1 MASQDPDKMTS
12 EEIFYQYCIAKPKK
26 AMEFLNDYI
35 LYLLNISNPFEEEK
49 YKKLQ
54 GYILDFMVGG
64 DSLIDF
70 FLKFFSLGKKSN
82 YNQQNFAS
90 FFKAELN
97 NSDVKLMEFAYNFFI
112 SNINNIQFLRNKN
125 SANFHDE
132 EIKNYK
138 SNLQMNY
145 CHSSISNEEPD
156 FNLLLK
162 INKNNT
168 SSTSIKNKNQN
179 IFEISDKDLDGLINK
194 LKDIYGQIKS

>member
-1 MASQDPDKMTS
+1 MAEQDPDKMTS

-35 LYLLNISNPFEEEK
+35 LYILDISNPFEEEK

-54 GYILDFMVGG
+54 TFILDFMVGG
-64 DSLIDF
+64 DILIDF
-70 FLKFFSLGKKSN
+70 FLKFFSLGKNTKYS
-82 YNQQNFAS
+82 QQTFAS
-90 FFKAELN
+90 VFKNELN
-97 NSDVKLMEFAYNFFI
+97 NSDAKLMEFAYNYFI
-112 SNINNIQFLRNKN
+112 GNLNNIQFLKSKN
-125 SANFHDE
+125 SSKMYDE

-138 SNLQMNY
+138 ANLQMNF

-168 SSTSIKNKNQN
+168 TSKGSNKN

>member
-35 LYLLNISNPFEEEK
+35 LYLLNISNPFEDEK

-54 GYILDFMVGG
+54 EYILDFMVGG
-64 DSLIDF
+64 DALIDF

-82 YNQQNFAS
+82 YSQQNFATV
-90 FFKAELN
+90 FKDELN
-97 NSDVKLMEFAYNFFI
+97 NSEVKLMEFAYNFFI
-112 SNINNIQFLRNKN
+112 ANLNNIQFLRSKN
-125 SANFHDE
+125 STKVYDE
-132 EIKNYK
+132 EMKNYK
-138 SNLQMNY
+138 ANLQMNF

-156 FNLLLK
+156 FNVLLK

-168 SSTSIKNKNQN
+168 TCKDNNKN
-179 IFEISDKDLDGLINK
+179 IFEISDKDLDSLINK

>member
-35 LYLLNISNPFEEEK
+35 LYLLNISNPFEDEK

-54 GYILDFMVGG
+54 EYILDFMVGG
-64 DSLIDF
+64 DALIDF
-70 FLKFFSLGKKSN
+70 FLKFFSLRKKSN
-82 YNQQNFAS
+82 YSQQNFATV
-90 FFKAELN
+90 FKDELN
-97 NSDVKLMEFAYNFFI
+97 NSEVKLMEFAYNFFI
-112 SNINNIQFLRNKN
+112 ANLNNIQFLRSKN
-125 SANFHDE
+125 SSKVYDE
-132 EIKNYK
+132 EMKNYK
-138 SNLQMNY
+138 ANLQMNF

-156 FNLLLK
+156 FNVLLK

-168 SSTSIKNKNQN
+168 TCKDNNKN
-179 IFEISDKDLDGLINK
+179 IFEISDKDLDSLINK